1 METKDEIRVR
11 MRALRRELT
20 AKERDSASDEICAAV
35 LDRPDVREAI
45 EKRRPFSVYLAS
57 SDEID
62 LTPLIEALW
71 AADVTV
77 AVPCWNAEEKV
88 YVLGAYD
95 NTTTLVEGRCHIP
108 EPAEVN
114 PVAEQDIGVW
124 IVPGLAFTRGG
135 GRIGY
140 GGGWYDRML
149 RKSSPESLKLGV
161 AHSFQFVDVIPLEL
175 HDQSLTAVV
184 SA

>member
-1 METKDEIRVR
+1 METKDEVRAR

-20 AKERDSASDEICAAV
+20 AKERNSASDEICAAV

-77 AVPCWNAEEKV
+77 AVPCWNAE
-88 YVLGAYD
+88 A
-95 NTTTLVEGRCHIP
+95 
-108 EPAEVN
+108 
-114 PVAEQDIGVW
+114 
-124 IVPGLAFTRGG
+124 
-135 GRIGY
+135 
-140 GGGWYDRML
+140 
-149 RKSSPESLKLGV
+149 
-161 AHSFQFVDVIPLEL
+161 
-175 HDQSLTAVV
+175 
-184 SA
+184 

>member
-1 METKDEIRVR
+1 METKDEIRAK

-20 AKERDSASDEICAAV
+20 ERERTSASEDICAAV
-35 LDRPDVREAI
+35 LERPDVREAI
-45 EKRRPFSVYLAS
+45 ERRLPFSVYLAS
-57 SDEID
+57 PDEID

-77 AVPCWNAEEKV
+77 AVPCWNAEEKG

-95 NTTTLVEGRCHIP
+95 NTTTLVEGRCHIL

-114 PVAEQDIGVW
+114 LVAEQDIGVW
-124 IVPGLAFTRGG
+124 IVPGLAFTQGG

-149 RKSSPESLKLGV
+149 RKASPESVKLGV
-161 AHSFQFVDVIPLEL
+161 AHSFQFVDVIPAEL